1 MPFVPLINMIGD
13 LQRDALDN
21 HEQSCPCSLYDT
33 SISCGI
39 LCLFKSG
46 ALQTPE
52 HYGVLVTWCQLKT
65 SDHIYCL
72 LFILLFCFLK
82 QQGRS
87 SQADVH
93 CTSYY

>member
-13 LQRDALDN
+13 LQRDALDD
-21 HEQSCPCSLYDT
+21 HEQSCPCSLYDV

-46 ALQTPE
+46 ALET
-52 HYGVLVTWCQLKT
+52 KT
-65 SDHIYCL
+65 SDHIYCC
-72 LFILLFCFLK
+72 LFVLLFCFLK

-93 CTSYY
+93 CTSYYYVLQTKAFCTT